1 MKNHGLILGVFQA
14 THILIRDPCWVS
26 VKRAAG
32 AYKIAHFM
40 RQQGWDVEVIDY
52 WLSFDYEEWKELI
65 DSRVTPDTKWIG
77 LSLTFPITGRNNTRS
92 KKYLQYIKDNY
103 PHVTIV
109 CGSKAIYTGIYL
121 HEYIDYYLFGYGE
134 YGFNELCKK
143 LLGKPSAVVIEEYP
157 VGEKQG
163 VAEGVIR
170 YVDCDKHHICAPQKD
185 LTVEYEDRD
194 FILPNE
200 HMTFEFARGCKF
212 KCKFCSYNMIGVK
225 GDYTRDMNN
234 WYTEAMRNYDKWG
247 LTNYSVADETFNDS
261 IPKLQ
266 SIVEQTRKMPFKL
279 DMAGYV
285 RADLIA
291 SRPQDRELM
300 AEMGF
305 WGHYYGIETLNH
317 ESGKTIGKGINP
329 DKLKTELK
337 AIKKYFETHNQGRYR
352 ATASWIVGLPFETPE
367 TYWDG
372 ISWWAK
378 EMPLQH
384 MAAFPLFISN
394 ASEEERRVFKGA
406 ESEFDRTWRQSNLFG
421 TYEEDEEVGVDPNQL
436 PDFCREYVMMRY
448 RSSVGAKWTHEHFN
462 HWTAHV
468 EWGKTLMSDQ
478 FLNSGIGAWWFH
490 HYHTTG
496 MGTYE
501 ELLKL
506 RERDIHIPEVMR
518 RTEEHIENYKWKKLS
533 L

>member
-1 MKNHGLILGVFQA
+1 MF
-14 THILIRDPCWVS
+14 
-26 VKRAAG
+26 
-32 AYKIAHFM
+32 
-40 RQQGWDVEVIDY
+40 
-52 WLSFDYEEWKELI
+52 
-65 DSRVTPDTKWIG
+65 
-77 LSLTFPITGRNNTRS
+77 
-92 KKYLQYIKDNY
+92 LQY
-103 PHVTIV
+103 
-109 CGSKAIYTGIYL
+109 
-121 HEYIDYYLFGYGE
+121 
-134 YGFNELCKK
+134 
-143 LLGKPSAVVIEEYP
+143 
-157 VGEKQG
+157 
-163 VAEGVIR
+163 
-170 YVDCDKHHICAPQKD
+170 
-185 LTVEYEDRD
+185 DRC
-194 FILPNE
+194 E
-200 HMTFEFARGCKF
+200 
-212 KCKFCSYNMIGVK
+212 

-291 SRPQDRELM
+291 SAQDRELM

-305 WGHYYGIETLNH
+305 WGHYYSIETLNH

-394 ASEEERRVFKGA
+394 ASEEEQGYLKA
-406 ESEFDRTWRQSNLFG
+406 QSLNL
-421 TYEEDEEVGVDPNQL
+421 
-436 PDFCREYVMMRY
+436 
-448 RSSVGAKWTHEHFN
+448 
-462 HWTAHV
+462 
-468 EWGKTLMSDQ
+468 
-478 FLNSGIGAWWFH
+478 I
-490 HYHTTG
+490 
-496 MGTYE
+496 
-501 ELLKL
+501 EL
-506 RERDIHIPEVMR
+506 ETV
-518 RTEEHIENYKWKKLS
+518 
-533 L
+533 